1 MKESK
6 TYSLD
11 EAHRYFAGSIN
22 GEVWDLLSRQEC
34 SRLDDERLL
43 AAAFASYYH
52 WLHAGSV
59 VNMQRGE
66 HMIAR
71 AFLVVNNYPEALAH
85 AKRCH
90 ELTEDNATD
99 MQDFDVAYAFE
110 ILARS
115 SAASGF
121 MDNALENSNK
131 ARRAGEKIK
140 GKEDNELFFGDFN
153 GGDWYGIY
161 PV

>member
-6 TYSLD
+6 KYSLED
-11 EAHRYFAGSIN
+11 AHRYFAGSIN
-22 GEVWDLLSRQEC
+22 GEVWDLLSRQER

-52 WLHAGSV
+52 WLYAGTV

-66 HMIAR
+66 YMIAR
-71 AFLVVNNYPEALAH
+71 AFLAVKNYPEALAH
-85 AKRCH
+85 AKRCR
-90 ELTEDNATD
+90 ELTENNTAD
-99 MQDFDVAYAFE
+99 MQDFDIAYAFE

-115 SAASGF
+115 SAATGF
-121 MDNALENSNK
+121 KDNALENSNK

-140 GKEDNELFFGDFN
+140 GKEDNELFFNDFN
-153 GGDWYGIY
+153 SGDWYGTH